1 MEDLVMIESG
11 RAFVT
16 SNAVAEK
23 FEKQH
28 RQILDNIRSVIKNEP
43 EFGSAN
49 FRATTYTTGQNKTHE
64 CFEMSRDGFSMI
76 AMGLTGKKAMS
87 WKAKYIT
94 AFNKMEVALVS
105 MVPTLESVNQIVKK
119 AESDKQ
125 IASECGSQLAKYKK
139 VKSSNKEK
147 LDSAISSVQI
157 TLGFNNER

>member
-1 MEDLVMIESG
+1 MENLVMIDSG
-11 RAFVT
+11 RTFVN
-16 SNAVAEK
+16 SNDVAEK

-43 EFGSAN
+43 EFGDAN
-49 FRATTYTTGQNKTHE
+49 FRATTYTTAQNKTHE

-94 AFNKMEVALVS
+94 AFNKMESALIDIA
-105 MVPTLESVNQIVKK
+105 PTLESVNHIVKK

-125 IASECGSQLAKYKK
+125 IASECGSQLARYKK
-139 VKSSNKEK
+139 VKKNNQEK
-147 LDSAISSVQI
+147 LDSAIKSVQI
-157 TLGFNNER
+157 SLGFKQ